1 MILISITSCTQ
12 ISTPIVDKSLLIE
25 TESPEE
31 TEDWQSCI
39 TDAIRASNIA
49 SLSQGDR
56 IPQVVQWYME
66 EYASFE
72 EARKVLEFGHLFK
85 LHFIDPSGVIHLIKV
100 WLQASSNG
108 LGLVFYVSLD
118 GHSPPPSVSSEPTAS
133 SSNPRRSMTSTPS
146 SKIPLSTRFDGLEI
160 TFQDIVSI
168 TKGTSENVYKS
179 KDMGPD
185 RYRIVFESTNS
196 AHIVVLFLQ

>member
-1 MILISITSCTQ
+1 
-12 ISTPIVDKSLLIE
+12 VDKSLLIE
-25 TESPEE
+25 TDSPEE

-39 TDAIRASNIA
+39 LDAIRASNIA
-49 SLSQGDR
+49 SLALGDR

-66 EYASFE
+66 EYGGFE

-85 LHFIDPSGVIHLIKV
+85 LHFIDSSGVIHLIKV
-100 WLQASSNG
+100 WLQANSNG

-118 GHSPPPSVSSEPTAS
+118 GQSPPPSVSEGGAPS
-133 SSNPRRSMTSTPS
+133 SSSTSSGPSGQPSNPRRSMVSAPS

-160 TFQDIVSI
+160 NFHDIISI
-168 TKGTSENVYKS
+168 TKGTSENVYKT

-185 RYRIVFESTNS
+185 RYNP
-196 AHIVVLFLQ
+196 LFSFFFMYEDPSHQCS

>member
-1 MILISITSCTQ
+1 M
-12 ISTPIVDKSLLIE
+12 DKSLLIE
-25 TESPEE
+25 TDTPEE

-39 TDAIRASNIA
+39 LEAIRASNIA
-49 SLSQGDR
+49 SLSLGDR

-66 EYASFE
+66 EYGGFE

-85 LHFIDPSGVIHLIKV
+85 LHYIDSSAVIHLIKV
-100 WLQASSNG
+100 WLQANSNG

-118 GHSPPPSVSSEPTAS
+118 GQNPPSDGVTPSSAS
-133 SSNPRRSMTSTPS
+133 ESESNSRRRSMVSMSS

-160 TFQDIVSI
+160 NFHDILSI
-168 TKGTSENVYKS
+168 TKGTSENVYKT

-185 RYRIVFESTNS
+185 RSDPFP
-196 AHIVVLFLQ
+196 